1 MKKKINVYAKMPFSY
16 GSGIIRGNMNNII
29 LDTEG
34 IRQLILAKNIV
45 DEVLPNGQLLR
56 LDLSNYNTN
65 NDPIEKARIEAAKKA
80 AEAARIEAERKAIE
94 ETKKAAEAEAARIE
108 AERIAQEEAIRKA
121 AEDEAE
127 RTARAASI
135 KAKMEENKNRKHK

>member
-80 AEAARIEAERKAIE
+80 AEAARIEAER
-94 ETKKAAEAEAARIE
+94 
-108 AERIAQEEAIRKA
+108 IAQEEAIRKA